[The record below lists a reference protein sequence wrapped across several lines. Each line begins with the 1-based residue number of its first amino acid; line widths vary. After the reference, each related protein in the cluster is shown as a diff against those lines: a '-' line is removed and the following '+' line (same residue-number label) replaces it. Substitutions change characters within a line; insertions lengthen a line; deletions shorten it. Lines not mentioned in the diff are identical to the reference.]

1 MRAASSP
8 SHAAPVRFLVD
19 LSSDAD
25 GRVSGEV
32 AVADQP
38 PVPFSGWLELL
49 RVLEDRADHR
59 TNGQENP
66 WDA

>member
-1 MRAASSP
+1 MRAGSP
-8 SHAAPVRFLVD
+8 RPQGAPVRFLVD

-32 AVADQP
+32 AMADGP

-49 RVLEDRADHR
+49 RVLEGRADDT
-59 TNGQENP
+59 TNRQENP
-66 WDA
+66 WDG